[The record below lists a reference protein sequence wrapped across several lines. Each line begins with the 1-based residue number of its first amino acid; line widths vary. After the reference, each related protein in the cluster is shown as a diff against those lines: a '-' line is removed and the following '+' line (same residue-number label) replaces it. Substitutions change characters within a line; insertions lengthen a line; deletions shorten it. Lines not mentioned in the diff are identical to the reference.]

1 MSLYNDKTYQLIFEG
16 TVGPGFTGDMA
27 IDDVIIQPGKC
38 QPYGGCNF
46 DNVGIVLHLFSL

>member
-16 TVGPGFTGDMA
+16 IVGPGFTGDMA

-46 DNVGIVLHLFSL
+46 DNVGLALLVE